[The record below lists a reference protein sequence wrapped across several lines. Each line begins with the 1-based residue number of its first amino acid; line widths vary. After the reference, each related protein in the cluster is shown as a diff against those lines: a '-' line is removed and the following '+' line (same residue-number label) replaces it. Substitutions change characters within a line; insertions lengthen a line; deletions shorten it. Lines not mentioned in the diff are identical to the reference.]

1 MKASA
6 GSVQPSRAQRWLN
19 KGEKLQLSSRVAA
32 GWAAGKQAFLQ
43 LRAQGGM
50 RDRKQGEHK
59 GRRGAYKTDSS

>member
-19 KGEKLQLSSRVAA
+19 KGEKLQLSSRV
-32 GWAAGKQAFLQ
+32 AAGKQAFLQ